1 MKQYILAVILII
13 IVGILKVDAQKGII
27 SGTVADMESGE
38 NIPFATVALYEEGNN
53 APLKGEV
60 SDQGGKFS
68 FEDLAFGRYRLV
80 TSFIG
85 YETDS
90 SGIVEVSSMN
100 PRIDLRSVELGIS
113 RVALEEAEVR
123 AMAKTVNTRID
134 RKVYRVADF
143 ETAQGGAAIDVL
155 NKLPSVSV
163 YHRMGKSRFVAPA
176 DFMVYLNGKPTQLD
190 PSMLL
195 GQISGS
201 FHTKALK

>member
-27 SGTVADMESGE
+27 SGVVMDMESGE

-60 SDQGGKFS
+60 SDHGGNFS
-68 FEDLAFGRYRLV
+68 FEGLAFGRYRLV

-90 SGIVEVSSMN
+90 SGIVEVSIMN
-100 PRIDLRSVELGIS
+100 PRIDLNSVELGIS
-113 RVALEEAEVR
+113 RIALEEAEVR

-143 ETAQGGAAIDVL
+143 ETAKGGTATDVL
-155 NKLPSVSV
+155 NKLPSVTVDPEGTVSV
-163 YHRMGKSRFVAPA
+163 GEP
-176 DFMVYLNGKPTQLD
+176 L
-190 PSMLL
+190 
-195 GQISGS
+195 ISW
-201 FHTKALK
+201 FT